1 MKITAFILVVGV
13 CLTSCGPAKAPA
25 VPTPTPAVSQ
35 SKSDTKGPKDYKA
48 IFGPDYKKGDIGHS
62 KGVVIEKAAVNNVVT
77 IKHGVIHGIDR
88 GASTTEFESLET
100 VDISPL
106 SSGANVEFLVKK
118 GPDDIYHLFKICE
131 ILEAGKSCL

>member
-1 MKITAFILVVGV
+1 MKIPMIILMTGV
-13 CLTSCGPAKAPA
+13 SLSSCGQVETPATSA
-25 VPTPTPAVSQ
+25 PTPAVSQ
-35 SKSDTKGPKDYKA
+35 RKSDVKGPKDYKA